1 MFHVKRRSLLHG
13 IIGRTRA
20 AAEPRDRKPLGS
32 LGEGTELSTEVEFST
47 EQQASLVHD
56 PEDMG
61 GSVHCEPEVE
71 ESESLRSD
79 ANIAGPMT
87 DPVPGPRTESMG
99 RMFHVKHRPLW
110 TTLPS
115 VVLPNWRWKP

>member
-1 MFHVKRRSLLHG
+1 MSPV
-13 IIGRTRA
+13 
-20 AAEPRDRKPLGS
+20 
-32 LGEGTELSTEVEFST
+32 EGTELSTEVDFST
-47 EQQASLVHD
+47 EQRASLVHD
-56 PEDMG
+56 PEGMG

-99 RMFHVKHRPLW
+99 EDVSRETP
-110 TTLPS
+110 
-115 VVLPNWRWKP
+115 

>member
-1 MFHVKRRSLLHG
+1 M
-13 IIGRTRA
+13 
-20 AAEPRDRKPLGS
+20 D
-32 LGEGTELSTEVEFST
+32 FST
-47 EQQASLVHD
+47 EQQASLVRD

-87 DPVPGPRTESMG
+87 DPV
-99 RMFHVKHRPLW
+99 
-110 TTLPS
+110 
-115 VVLPNWRWKP
+115 